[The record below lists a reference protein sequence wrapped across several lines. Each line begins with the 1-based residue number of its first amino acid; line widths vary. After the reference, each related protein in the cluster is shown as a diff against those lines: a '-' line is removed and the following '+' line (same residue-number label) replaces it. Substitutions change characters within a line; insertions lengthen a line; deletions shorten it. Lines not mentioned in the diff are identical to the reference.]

1 MSELKAL
8 HKKLDLLI
16 QVNEKPYTIETACQ
30 YLGISKS
37 TLYKL
42 TSERKI
48 DHYKC
53 NGQLIYFKKQDLD
66 NYVFDNR
73 IKRI

>member
-1 MSELKAL
+1 MNQLKAL
-8 HKKLDLLI
+8 EKKLDLLI
-16 QVNEKPYTIETACQ
+16 QVNEKPYTILMASE

-48 DHYKC
+48 DYYKP
-53 NGQLIYFKKQDLD
+53 NGQMVYFKKQDLD
-66 NYVFDNR
+66 NYVFDNKVKS
-73 IKRI
+73 I